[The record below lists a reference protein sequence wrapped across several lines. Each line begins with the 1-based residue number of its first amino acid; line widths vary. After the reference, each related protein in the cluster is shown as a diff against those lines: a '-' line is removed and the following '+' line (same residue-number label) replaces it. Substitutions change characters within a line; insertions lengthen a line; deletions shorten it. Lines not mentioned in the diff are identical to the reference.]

1 MMLMLWLSLRYVMIK
16 LFMIMV
22 NIMLNGEYIYNV
34 NIIHYLFCQYFM
46 VSHILVKQHGEYH
59 ADSYTL
65 C

>member
-34 NIIHYLFCQYFM
+34 NIIHYLFLSIF
-46 VSHILVKQHGEYH
+46 HGE
-59 ADSYTL
+59 SYIGETTWRIS